1 MSNPGTGSTTV
12 SAGTV
17 SGTGF
22 SVVSPTFPLTIAAG
36 ANQLVTV
43 SFSPQTT
50 GSITGVMTF
59 TSNAANSPV
68 VSLVASGNGSTA
80 NTSGLVAPTDVSF
93 GTVILGFTSLQG
105 VTLFNTGNTP
115 LTLYSATVTGAGFS
129 VNIPGLPITIP
140 VNLSQAI
147 TILFTPPGAGQSSG
161 TVTFNTN
168 ASGTQPMAF
177 LTGNGGFA
185 SAHRA
190 NLSWTAS
197 TSGGVVGYNVYR
209 STTAGSQFQKINSAL
224 VAATTFVDTSLA
236 SGQTYF
242 WVVTA
247 VDGTGKES
255 NFSTQVFATIPTP

>member
-1 MSNPGTGSTTV
+1 M
-12 SAGTV
+12 
-17 SGTGF
+17 
-22 SVVSPTFPLTIAAG
+22 
-36 ANQLVTV
+36 VTV

-50 GSITGVMTF
+50 GSVTGVMTF

-68 VSLVASGNGSTA
+68 VSLVASGNGSTPS
-80 NTSGLVAPTDVSF
+80 TSGLVAPTDVSF

-115 LTLYSATVTGAGFS
+115 LILFDATITGAGYS
-129 VNIPGLPITIP
+129 VSIPGLPITIP
-140 VNLSQAI
+140 VDLSQAI
-147 TILFTPPGAGQSSG
+147 TISFTPPGAGTSSG

-168 ASGTQPMAF
+168 AGGTQPMAF

-190 NLSWTAS
+190 TLSWTAS
-197 TSGGVVGYNVYR
+197 TTGNVVGYNVYR
-209 STTAGSQFQKINSAL
+209 STTSGSQFQKINSVL

-247 VDGTGKES
+247 VDGSGRES
-255 NFSTQVFATIPTP
+255 NFSAQAFATIPTP